1 MDQPYLSKTPL
12 LDFNSSSIQELI
24 TKRKW
29 KKLPLSDRIN
39 QIYTFVRD
47 EILFGY
53 NKADDIKASQ
63 VLKDGYGQCNTKAT
77 LLMALLRAVD
87 IPCRFHGFTIDKALQ
102 KGAIHGIWY
111 WLAPKNILHSWV
123 EIYYQDKWINLE
135 GVIIDKKFLNSIQ
148 RKYKHWRGNFCGYG
162 IYTDNLQNPKVDWV
176 GQNTYIQS
184 LGINNDF
191 GIFNNPDDFYDK
203 HGQDLSKIE
212 RVIFAIIIRKFINQ
226 NVENIRENTN
236 KQYKESN

>member
-1 MDQPYLSKTPL
+1 MDKKYFSATTL

-24 TKRKW
+24 VKRKW
-29 KKLPLSDRIN
+29 KSLISHDRIH

-53 NKADDIKASQ
+53 NSSDDIKASQ

-87 IPCRFHGFTIDKALQ
+87 VPCRFHGFTIDKALQ

-123 EIYYQDKWINLE
+123 EVYYQSKWVNLE
-135 GVIIDKKFLNSIQ
+135 GVIIDKKFLNRIQ
-148 RKYKHWRGNFCGYG
+148 NKYKNHQGNFCGYG
-162 IYTDNLQNPKVDWV
+162 IYTTDLQNPEIDWL
-176 GQNTYIQS
+176 GESTYIQS

-191 GIFNNPDDFYDK
+191 GVFDGPDEFYK
-203 HGQDLSKIE
+203 MYGQELSKNE
-212 RVIFAIIIRKFINQ
+212 RIIFDLVIRKFINR
-226 NVENIRENTN
+226 NVESIRNN
-236 KQYKESN
+236 G